1 MTEVCQ
7 NCGFDPETQGTDFV
21 TTFRLLAIVM
31 LSALCLPV
39 VAKTVYI
46 DDTLYAP
53 VRSGEGTQYRILNNG
68 LKSGTP
74 VELLEKSESGYS
86 KIRTPDGTEG
96 WIVSRYLSEQPI
108 ARDRL
113 VAANKELDRT
123 RSQLA
128 EVRDKLDAVQSERDN
143 LASSESN
150 LEDRS
155 QKLATELEKVK
166 SISANA
172 ITLDRRN
179 QELQQANQKLRSDM
193 EVLTAEKERL
203 EAKNDSDF
211 MLIGAGLV
219 LAGIVIALIL
229 PALKS
234 SKKHDTWA

>member
-1 MTEVCQ
+1 MT
-7 NCGFDPETQGTDFV
+7 NL
-21 TTFRLLAIVM
+21 RLIAIVI

-39 VAKTVYI
+39 MAKTVYI

-74 VELLEKSESGYS
+74 VELLEKSDSGYS
-86 KIRTPDGTEG
+86 KIRIPDGTEG

-113 VAANKELDRT
+113 VAANKELEQT

-128 EVRDKLDAVQSERDN
+128 EVQDKLDAVQSERDN
-143 LASSESN
+143 LSSSESS
-150 LEDRS
+150 LEARA
-155 QKLATELEKVK
+155 QKLSAELEKIK

-179 QELQQANQKLRSDM
+179 QELQQSNQKLRSDL

>member
-1 MTEVCQ
+1 MT
-7 NCGFDPETQGTDFV
+7 NL
-21 TTFRLLAIVM
+21 RLIAIVM

-39 VAKTVYI
+39 MAKTVYI
-46 DDTLYAP
+46 DDTLFAP

-74 VELLEKSESGYS
+74 VELLEKSDSGYS

-113 VAANKELDRT
+113 IAVNKELERT
-123 RSQLA
+123 KDQLA
-128 EVRDKLDAVQSERDN
+128 EAQNKLDSLQSERDD
-143 LASSESN
+143 LASSESS
-150 LEDRS
+150 LEARN
-155 QKLATELEKVK
+155 QKLSAELEKIK

-179 QELQQANQKLRSDM
+179 QELQQTNQKLRSDL

-234 SKKHDTWA
+234 SRKHDTWA